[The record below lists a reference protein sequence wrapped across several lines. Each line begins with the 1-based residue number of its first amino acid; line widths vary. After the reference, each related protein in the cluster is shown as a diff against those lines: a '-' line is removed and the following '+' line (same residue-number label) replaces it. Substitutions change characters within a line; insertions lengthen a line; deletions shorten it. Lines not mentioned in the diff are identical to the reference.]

1 MRHGR
6 REVLRGIS
14 ALGCAAA
21 FPTFPARAAEAA
33 GTGRLAA
40 LARDVDRVESVR
52 AVKRMQHAWALY
64 VDLGE
69 WDRAAAL
76 FIETAELAHG
86 DDRFHGRAAIRDY
99 FVRVIG
105 KGASGLPAKTV
116 HAPFLMSPIVTLAGD
131 GASAKGRW
139 HAFSMRGSFGGE
151 ASWQGGIFEN
161 EYVREGGEWRI
172 SRQIFAPTLLGP
184 YEGGWR
190 AFRAEMPL
198 VPYHFQPADI
208 GKPFVLG
215 SGVPAGAHE
224 GATLPDLAARIAVLR
239 DEEAVRNLQH
249 AWSYYQD
256 FKMWDDA
263 VELFE
268 PGGRIEVVGH
278 GTWRG
283 AAGVRRWHE
292 RLGPAGLVYGEVN
305 DRIQHDIVIEV
316 AADGRSARARGLELA
331 MLGEDNEQAW
341 WELARFDNL
350 YAKRGGIWRIE
361 AMRREPWLR
370 TDYDKGWAKDW
381 QGAPPVP
388 AGFVPDAQSPNA
400 LPAIWQFER
409 KPPAPR
415 PLRASAAAAAEAALH
430 AAAAADSAENLTGG
444 YGQYLDDNHWEELAS
459 LFAAKG
465 ERDSAGGGFIRTPAR
480 IASFSRRRYGPY
492 NPQRTAI
499 NMHML
504 TQPVVHVAEDGL
516 TAQVR
521 SRLFQTVIPPQTTP
535 PGTPP
540 RSAMIVTG
548 MYEDDLVFED
558 GAWRIKR
565 ADIDHLLYAPYAT
578 GWTKVAD
585 DAGAR
590 SAPPLGAVANEPF
603 DAMNT
608 GDIDSA
614 FPRVPHMWF
623 HYVNPVSGRVPQYLM
638 PKYVL
643 PEP

>member
-6 REVLRGIS
+6 REVLTGIS
-14 ALGCAAA
+14 LLGCAAA
-21 FPTFPARAAEAA
+21 FPAFGARAEVAD
-33 GTGRLAA
+33 TRLAR

-52 AVKRMQHAWALY
+52 AVKCLQHAWALY

-76 FIETAELAHG
+76 FTVVAELAHG
-86 DDRFHGRAAIRDY
+86 DDRFSGRAAIRDY
-99 FVRVIG
+99 FVRAIG
-105 KGASGLPAKTV
+105 KGGSGLPEKTV
-116 HAPFLMSPIVTLAGD
+116 HAPFMMAPIITLADD
-131 GASAKGRW
+131 GMSAKGRW

-161 EYVREGGEWRI
+161 EYLREGGVWRI

-198 VPYHFQPADI
+198 VPYHFRPADI
-208 GKPFVLG
+208 GKPFVRG
-215 SGVPAGAHE
+215 AGVPASAGDRAS
-224 GATLPDLAARIAVLR
+224 LPELAARIERLR
-239 DEEAVRNLQH
+239 DEDAVRNLQH
-249 AWSYYQD
+249 AWGYYQD
-256 FKMWDDA
+256 FRMWDD
-263 VELFE
+263 VLDLFE
-268 PGGRIEVVGH
+268 PTARVSVGGVGVWE
-278 GTWRG
+278 GTLGIRG
-283 AAGVRRWHE
+283 WLDAQ
-292 RLGPAGLVYGEVN
+292 GPAGLRYGEVN

-316 AADGRSARARGLELA
+316 AADGRSARARGLELG
-331 MLGEDNEQAW
+331 MLGENNERAW
-341 WELARFDNL
+341 WTLSRFDNL
-350 YAKRGGIWRIE
+350 YAKRGGVWRI
-361 AMRREPWLR
+361 AHMRRAQWLR

-381 QGAPPVP
+381 QPFSP
-388 AGFVPDAQSPNA
+388 ALEHQPS
-400 LPAIWQFER
+400 IWPFER
-409 KPPAPR
+409 DRPAPR
-415 PLRASAAAAAEAALH
+415 PLAGVSLGEAETRLQRAAAY
-430 AAAAADSAENLTGG
+430 DSAENLTAA
-444 YGQYLDDNHWEELAS
+444 YGQYLDDSHWEELAS
-459 LFAAKG
+459 IFAAQG
-465 ERDSAGGGFIRTPAR
+465 ERDSAGGGFIRTPER

-492 NPQRTAI
+492 NQQRTAI

-504 TQPVVHVAEDGL
+504 TQPVVHVSNDGT

-521 SRLFQTVIPPQTTP
+521 SRLFQTVIPPQATP
-535 PGTPP
+535 EGAPP

-558 GAWRIKR
+558 GAWKIKR
-565 ADIDHLLYAPYAT
+565 ADIDHLIYAPYAA
-578 GWTKVAD
+578 GWTKIAD

-590 SAPPLGAVANEPF
+590 SAPPLGAVAQEPF

-608 GDIDSA
+608 GDINPA

-623 HYVNPVSGRVPQYLM
+623 HYVNPVSGRVPRYLM

>member
-6 REVLRGIS
+6 RGVLTGLS

-21 FPTFPARAAEAA
+21 FPPLRARAAEPADA
-33 GTGRLAA
+33 GRLAR
-40 LARDVDRVESVR
+40 LARDVERVESVR
-52 AVKRMQHAWALY
+52 AVKRLQHAWALY

-69 WDRAAAL
+69 WERAAAL
-76 FIETAELAHG
+76 FTDEAELAHG
-86 DDRFHGRAAIRDY
+86 NDRFHGRAAIRDY
-99 FVRVIG
+99 FVRMIG
-105 KGASGLPAKTV
+105 KGASGLPERTV
-116 HAPFLMSPIVTLAGD
+116 HAPFLMAPIVTLSDD
-131 GASAKGRW
+131 GNLARGRW

-161 EYVREGGEWRI
+161 AYVRQGGEWRI
-172 SRQIFAPTLLGP
+172 SRQIFWPTLLGP

-190 AFRAEMPL
+190 AFGAEMPL
-198 VPYHFQPADI
+198 VPYHFQPGDI

-215 SGVPAGAHE
+215 AGVAAGAHE
-224 GATLPDLAARIAVLR
+224 GASLPELAARIEALR
-239 DEEAVRNLQH
+239 DEDAVRNLQH
-249 AWSYYQD
+249 AWGYYQD
-256 FKMWDDA
+256 FRMWDD
-263 VELFE
+263 VLDLFE
-268 PGGRIEVVGH
+268 PTARVSIYGVGEWHGRQGIRS
-278 GTWRG
+278 WLD
-283 AAGVRRWHE
+283 AQ
-292 RLGPAGLVYGEVN
+292 GPAGLRYGEVN
-305 DRIQHDIVIEV
+305 DRIQHDIVVEV
-316 AADGRSARARGLELA
+316 AADGRSARARGLELG
-331 MLGEDNEQAW
+331 MLGESNAKAW
-341 WELARFDNL
+341 WTLSRFDNL
-350 YAKRGGIWRIE
+350 YAKRGGVWRI
-361 AMRREPWLR
+361 AHMRQAQWLR
-370 TDYDKGWAKDW
+370 TDYDQGWAKDW
-381 QGAPPVP
+381 QPLSP
-388 AGFVPDAQSPNA
+388 ALENQ
-400 LPAIWQFER
+400 PAIWPFER
-409 KPPAPR
+409 KRPTPR
-415 PLRASAAAAAEAALH
+415 PLGGVSPDEAERRLKGAAAY
-430 AAAAADSAENLTGG
+430 DSAENLTGG

-459 LFAAKG
+459 LFAAQG

-492 NPQRTAI
+492 NPQRAAI

-504 TQPVVHVAEDGL
+504 TQPVVHVADDGL
-516 TAQVR
+516 TAQIR

-535 PGTPP
+535 GGAPR

-565 ADIDHLLYAPYAT
+565 ADIDHLIYAPYAT
-578 GWTKVAD
+578 GWTRVAD

-608 GDIDSA
+608 GDMHPA

-623 HYVNPVSGRVPQYLM
+623 HYVNPVSGRAPKYLM

>member
-6 REVLRGIS
+6 REVLTGIS
-14 ALGCAAA
+14 LLGCAAA
-21 FPTFPARAAEAA
+21 LAPLRVRAAEEDA
-33 GTGRLAA
+33 GRLAR

-52 AVKRMQHAWALY
+52 AVKRMQYAWALY

-76 FIETAELAHG
+76 FTDQAELAHG
-86 DDRFHGRAAIRDY
+86 DDRFSGRAAIYDY

-105 KGASGLPAKTV
+105 KGASGLPEKTV
-116 HAPFLMSPIVTLAGD
+116 HAPFLMAPIVTLSAD
-131 GASAKGRW
+131 GNSAKGRW
-139 HAFSMRGSFGGE
+139 HAFSMRGSYGGD

-161 EYVREGGEWRI
+161 EYLRQDGVWRI
-172 SRQIFAPTLLGP
+172 SKQIFAPTMLGP
-184 YEGGWR
+184 YDGGWR
-190 AFRAEMPL
+190 AFAPEMPL
-198 VPYHFQPADI
+198 VPYHYQTGDV
-208 GKPFVLG
+208 GKPFDLG
-215 SGVPAGAHE
+215 AEVPAGAGE
-224 GATLPDLAARIAVLR
+224 GAALPELAARVQALR
-239 DEEAVRNLQH
+239 DEDAVRNLQN
-249 AWSYYQD
+249 AWGYYQD
-256 FKMWDDA
+256 FRMWDD
-263 VELFE
+263 VLDLFE
-268 PGGRIEVVGH
+268 PTGRVSIYGEGEWQ
-278 GTWRG
+278 GRQGLRSWLD
-283 AAGVRRWHE
+283 AQ
-292 RLGPAGLVYGEVN
+292 GPAGLRYGEVN
-305 DRIQHDIVIEV
+305 DRIQHDVVVEI
-316 AADGRSARARGLELA
+316 AADGRTARARGLELG
-331 MLGEDNEQAW
+331 MLGENNDKAW
-341 WELARFDNL
+341 WTLGRFDNL
-350 YAKRGGIWRIE
+350 YAKRGGVWRI
-361 AMRREPWLR
+361 AHMRRAQWLK

-381 QGAPPVP
+381 QPSAT
-388 AGFVPDAQSPNA
+388 A
-400 LPAIWQFER
+400 LENFPAIWPIER

-415 PLRASAAAAAEAALH
+415 PLRGVGLAEAEAGVH
-430 AAAAADSAENLTGG
+430 AAGASDSAENLTGG

-459 LFAAKG
+459 IFAAQG

-492 NPQRTAI
+492 NPKRTAI

-504 TQPVVHVAEDGL
+504 TQPVVHVSADGSR
-516 TAQVR
+516 AQIR
-521 SRLFQTVIPPQTTP
+521 SRLFQTVIPPQATP
-535 PGTPP
+535 EGTPP

-565 ADIDHLLYAPYAT
+565 ADIDHLIYAPYPT

-585 DAGAR
+585 DAGSR

-608 GDIDSA
+608 GDVNPA

>member
-1 MRHGR
+1 MRYGR
-6 REVLRGIS
+6 REVLWGVS
-14 ALGCAAA
+14 ATACAAA
-21 FPTFPARAAEAA
+21 LPAPAARAADTADA
-33 GTGRLAA
+33 GTLAR

-52 AVKRMQHAWALY
+52 AVKRLQLAWALY

-76 FIETAELAHG
+76 FTDQAELAHG
-86 DDRFHGRAAIRDY
+86 GDRFHGRAAIRDY

-105 KGASGLPAKTV
+105 HGAFGLAEKTV
-116 HAPFLMSPIVTLAGD
+116 HAPFLMAPIVTLTDD
-131 GASAKGRW
+131 GHSAKGRW

-172 SRQIFAPTLLGP
+172 ARQVFAPTMLGP
-184 YEGGWR
+184 YDSGWR
-190 AFRAEMPL
+190 ATRPELPL
-198 VPYHFQPADI
+198 VPYHFQPADT
-208 GKPFVLG
+208 GKPFVFG
-215 SGVPAGAHE
+215 AGVPAAPGEDAS
-224 GATLPDLAARIAVLR
+224 LPELAARIEALR
-239 DEEAVRNLQH
+239 DEDAVRNLQN
-249 AWSYYQD
+249 AWGYYQD
-256 FKMWDDA
+256 VKLWDDA
-263 VELFE
+263 VDLFE
-268 PGGRIEVVGH
+268 PNGRVSVYGVGEWQ
-278 GTWRG
+278 GTRG
-283 AAGVRRWHE
+283 IRSWFEAQ
-292 RLGPAGLVYGEVN
+292 GPAGLRYGEVN
-305 DRIQHDIVIEV
+305 DRIQHDLVIEV
-316 AADGRSARARGLELA
+316 AADGRSARARGLELG
-331 MLGEDNEQAW
+331 MLGENNDKAW
-341 WELARFDNL
+341 WTLSRFDNL
-350 YAKRGGIWRIE
+350 YAKRGGVWRI
-361 AMRREPWLR
+361 AHMRRAQWLR

-381 QGAPPVP
+381 QPLSPALENQPP
-388 AGFVPDAQSPNA
+388 
-400 LPAIWQFER
+400 IWPFER

-415 PLRASAAAAAEAALH
+415 PIAGATLTEAELRLH
-430 AAAAADSAENLTGG
+430 AAAAFDSAENLVGA
-444 YGQYLDDNHWEELAS
+444 YGQYLDDNHWEELAAI
-459 LFAAKG
+459 FAAQG

-492 NPQRTAI
+492 NPRRTAI

-504 TQPVVHVAEDGL
+504 TQPVVHVADDGM
-516 TAQVR
+516 TAQIR
-521 SRLFQTVIPPQTTP
+521 ARLFQTVIPPQTTP
-535 PGTPP
+535 ERAPP

-548 MYEDDLVFED
+548 MYEDDLVFES

-565 ADIDHLLYAPYAT
+565 ADIDHLIYAPYAN
-578 GWTKVAD
+578 GWTRVAE

-608 GDIDSA
+608 GDIHPA